1 MVKLNPAPQSQPLTP
16 RHAVRRAVSLP
27 PTLLL
32 LLLLGSGTGLL
43 QGCAPRLKGIQDEIE
58 NLEPIDDLTF
68 NDITLEQSEE
78 DGTPLWTLE
87 AKRATYRTDNQIAV
101 VEEPAGLIFQDGKAV
116 YGVEGKTG
124 EVYNDGERIVLK
136 GTVVVK
142 QLVENAIVSGDELEW
157 LPQEDRLILR
167 NNLRGTYKD
176 FSLKADKVEFQGQ
189 SNQMT
194 LSGAIEAVL
203 QNSRIR
209 LKTDALTWFIQEE
222 RMVGDRPVVLEHFA
236 AEDPA
241 TVIDRA
247 TGLGL
252 QVDLASQRSTL
263 QPEAKLSLQKPAF
276 EISSATI
283 IWDAKTNRV
292 ESPQPITIL
301 SRSDRTTVTAQQGV
315 MELESQLT
323 TLTGQVRG
331 YSPAQEA
338 RLEADRLVW
347 NVPQDQVE
355 ATGKVTYRRAS
366 PLLEMTG
373 SRAVGNLSA
382 ETLEVTGD
390 QPVKTVYV
398 LE

>member
-1 MVKLNPAPQSQPLTP
+1 MVKPSTMVKPSSAP
-16 RHAVRRAVSLP
+16 RRP
-27 PTLLL
+27 ITLLL
-32 LLLLGSGTGLL
+32 LLLLLSSGTGLL
-43 QGCAPRLKGIQDEIE
+43 QGCAPRLKGIQEEIE

-68 NDITLEQSEE
+68 DDITLEQSED

-87 AKRATYRTDNQIAV
+87 AKRATYRTEDQIAV
-101 VEEPAGLIFQDGKAV
+101 VEEPVGLIFQDGKAV
-116 YGVEGKTG
+116 YGIEGKTG
-124 EVYNDGERIVLK
+124 EVYNDGERIILK

-142 QLVENAIVSGDELEW
+142 QLVDNAIVSGEEMEW
-157 LPQEDRLILR
+157 LPKDDRLTLR
-167 NNLRGTYKD
+167 TNLRGTYKD
-176 FSLKADKVEFQGQ
+176 FSLKADEVQFQGQ

-222 RMVGDRPVVLEHFA
+222 RVAGDRPVVLEHFA
-236 AEDPA
+236 PEDPA

-252 QVDLASQRSTL
+252 KVDLASQRSTL

-283 IWDAKTNRV
+283 IWDAKANRV

-390 QPVKTVYV
+390 RPVKTVYV